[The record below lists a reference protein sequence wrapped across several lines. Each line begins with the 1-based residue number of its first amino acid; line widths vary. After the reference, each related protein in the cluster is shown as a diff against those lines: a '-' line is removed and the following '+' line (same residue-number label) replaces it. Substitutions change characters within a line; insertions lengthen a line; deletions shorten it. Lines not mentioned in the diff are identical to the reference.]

1 MQSSY
6 AAPTE
11 ASQLI
16 LSINTRVSLSN
27 SIRAATLA
35 TVFAITAFAAIPSVA
50 ALSFDGPWSLVV
62 TTKNG
67 PATNPTGM
75 P

>member
-1 MQSSY
+1 V
-6 AAPTE
+6 AAP
-11 ASQLI
+11 
-16 LSINTRVSLSN
+16 
-27 SIRAATLA
+27 
-35 TVFAITAFAAIPSVA
+35 
-50 ALSFDGPWSLVV
+50 SFDGPWSLVV